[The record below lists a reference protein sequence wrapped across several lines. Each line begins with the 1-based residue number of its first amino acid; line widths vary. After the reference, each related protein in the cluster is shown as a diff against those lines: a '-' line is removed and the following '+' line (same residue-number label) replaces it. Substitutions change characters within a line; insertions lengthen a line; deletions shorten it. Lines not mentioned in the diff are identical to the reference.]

1 MENWQSLELANATQR
16 ALKALDNKY
25 KGYKAKMDAN
35 NAEFEKE
42 LNRLNRLYRV

>member
-1 MENWQSLELANATQR
+1 MGNYQGIELVNATQR

-25 KGYKAKMDAN
+25 KGYKEKMDAN

-42 LNRLNRLYRV
+42 LNRLKRLYRV